1 MSVLR
6 KEYNLFIEKC
16 QQIKGKINYPEG
28 TPIGYKNSINDSV
41 GMLSLMSDNK
51 IIANAEPNFSII
63 LDANR
68 DRLKNENII
77 A

>member
-1 MSVLR
+1 
-6 KEYNLFIEKC
+6 
-16 QQIKGKINYPEG
+16 
-28 TPIGYKNSINDSV
+28 
-41 GMLSLMSDNK
+41 MSDNK

-77 A
+77 L